1 MLSGWGPKL
10 ESLADK
16 MREIVAMLGWLTP
29 LYLVCVYVSL
39 PNEIKLLLFNIFFF
53 GFNNKMTLYIKIE
66 IFINLW
72 LVKVFQSNTKEQ
84 NKNIPKL
91 KTDD

>member
-1 MLSGWGPKL
+1 
-10 ESLADK
+10 